1 MREVRLKS
9 SHSLRLGYFI
19 VTLGAL
25 FYFYE
30 YFIRISPSVMK
41 PELMHSFHIDATLF
55 GTLSAFY
62 FYAYTPMQLIVG
74 VVVDKFKLHRVLS
87 LAVLCCTIGTLLMAT
102 THNYTLAATGRFLQG
117 FGSAFGFVG
126 ALKLAAIW
134 LPAER
139 FAFFSGSCASL
150 GFFGAAFGD
159 ILLTQMVETLGWRTA
174 IQNFAI
180 AGFALTIVFWIF
192 LRLQPRHATPLNI
205 LNNTKREDTTLSFR
219 EALKHLKYIIKQRY
233 IWVAGILSSLMFL
246 PTSVFAAL
254 WGIPYLQALHH
265 YSGVQAALATSMI
278 FIGWGIGAP
287 IQGYISDYLK
297 NRIKV
302 IGMGALVAC
311 ITSIIVLYSPNM
323 SFGMTCALFVIF
335 GIFSSVQVLT
345 FAMARDL
352 CSPKIAGMAIA
363 FVNTLAMIGGMIFQR
378 GVGEILDW
386 SWSGIMMHGERV
398 YRIQDYEHAVS
409 VIPICLAISSII
421 TLLIRE
427 QGIQKR
433 VDQSMKAQTIDFQS
447 D

>member
-1 MREVRLKS
+1 MKS
-9 SHSLRLGYFI
+9 SQSLRLGYFI
-19 VTLGAL
+19 VVLGAL

-30 YFIRISPSVMK
+30 YFLRISPSVMK
-41 PELMHSFHIDATLF
+41 PQLMHSFGINATLF

-62 FYAYTPMQLIVG
+62 FYAYTPMQLVVG
-74 VVVDKFKLHRVLS
+74 VVVDKFKLHWVLS

-102 THNYTLAATGRFLQG
+102 THSYTIAAIGRFLQG

-126 ALKLAAIW
+126 ALKLAAMW

-150 GFFGAAFGD
+150 GFFGAAFGE
-159 ILLTQMVETLGWRTA
+159 ILLTQMVESLGWRA
-174 IQNFAI
+174 SIQNFAI
-180 AGFALTIVFWIF
+180 AGFVLTIVFWIF
-192 LRLQPRHATPLNI
+192 LRLRPQHDTPLHP
-205 LNNTKREDTTLSFR
+205 TAHPERKESTLSFSD
-219 EALKHLKYIIKQRY
+219 ALKHLKHIVKQRY
-233 IWVAGILSSLMFL
+233 IWVAGVLSSLMFL

-265 YSGVQAALATSMI
+265 YSSTQAALATSMI

-302 IGMGALVAC
+302 IGVGAFIAC
-311 ITSIIVLYSPNM
+311 IVSVFVLYSASM
-323 SFGMTCALFVIF
+323 SFVMTCTLFIIF

-345 FAMARDL
+345 FSMARDL

-363 FVNTLAMIGGMIFQR
+363 FVNTLAMIGGMVFQR

-386 SWSGIMMHGERV
+386 SWSGLMVHGERV
-398 YRIQDYEHAVS
+398 YRIQDYEHAVA
-409 VIPICLAISSII
+409 VIPICLAISAVIAFV
-421 TLLIRE
+421 IRE
-427 QGIQKR
+427 RGIQKR
-433 VDQSMKAQTIDFQS
+433 VDSSMKAEKLDFQGS
-447 D
+447 